1 MMYSGTFKPR
11 IDSTEACALREALVP
26 LIDYLPSASDRRM
39 ASDICTKSVTQGM
52 TSAQA
57 HWVRQFVSKAQRF
70 AASGR
75 KGQAVVDADVF
86 APSAD
91 HAPTE
96 HDPRP
101 TPTITPRAMVLI
113 NEGKII
119 EAIKE
124 VRSASGC
131 GLREAKE
138 AVEYQAVRCAL
149 DAASTQQ
156 PPAPP
161 APAAQQVV
169 EIGADDLQSALKQ
182 VVEPAL
188 TAIAQQV
195 ETNAQTRQRIFNE
208 GAARAIVDEVT
219 NRAIAIID
227 RRKPVEVH
235 VTMRDASGTERTS
248 AGAQH
253 VMFPTLCKLAA
264 IRNGV
269 TGHVDGIMLSGEQG
283 SGKTTGCRMLAEVM
297 GLDWHFNGAISFP
310 HEMLGFID
318 GAGTYHST
326 PFRRAYECG
335 GVYTFDEVDR
345 SDPNALLAVNPHLAN
360 GLAVFPDRTIK
371 RHPDCIIT
379 ATGNTWGFGGDGLYS
394 GATKLDSAF
403 LSRFPR
409 KIAWDID
416 EQLEAKLVTNHEWL
430 ARIHAAR
437 AKARGALGLK
447 IVVDTRHAI
456 AGADM
461 IAQQG
466 FSIAEAA
473 SFTFLAGLKAEQRAV
488 MEGVLA

>member
-1 MMYSGTFKPR
+1 MIYHTKPR
-11 IDSTEACALREALVP
+11 IDSTEARALREALVP
-26 LIDYLPSASDRRM
+26 LIDFLPSASDRRM

-75 KGQAVVDADVF
+75 KGSEVVDADVF
-86 APSAD
+86 AF
-91 HAPTE
+91 TE
-96 HDPRP
+96 HDEP
-101 TPTITPRAMVLI
+101 
-113 NEGKII
+113 
-119 EAIKE
+119 
-124 VRSASGC
+124 SAEPST
-131 GLREAKE
+131 
-138 AVEYQAVRCAL
+138 
-149 DAASTQQ
+149 STQQ
-156 PPAPP
+156 PPTPP
-161 APAAQQVV
+161 APIATQQVV
-169 EIGADDLQSALKQ
+169 EIGADDLQSALKR

-188 TAIAQQV
+188 TTIAQQV

-208 GAARAIVDEVT
+208 GAARAIADEAT
-219 NRAIAIID
+219 RRALAELD
-227 RRKPVEVH
+227 SRAPVAVH

-248 AGAQH
+248 TGAQH
-253 VMFPTLCKLAA
+253 AMFPTLCKLASV
-264 IRNGV
+264 RNGV

-318 GAGTYHST
+318 GAGTYHGT
-326 PFRRAYECG
+326 PFRQAYEHG

-416 EQLEAKLVTNHEWL
+416 EQLEAKIVPNQTWL
-430 ARIHAAR
+430 ACIHAAR

-466 FSIAEAA
+466 FTIAEAA

-488 MEGVLA
+488 LAGVLEESI